1 MMVWISFAVHRY
13 LAPMAVRLRRRW
25 RGPLLADALTLVF
38 PVVFAN
44 GIAED
49 LIFADDF
56 EDAPDE
62 EDVLARLNWA
72 DSFWLWLDRTADTL
86 AQTWESSA

>member
-1 MMVWISFAVHRY
+1 MHAY
-13 LAPMAVRLRRRW
+13 LSAYGHEAPAAD
-25 RGPLLADALTLVF
+25 GEAQLLADALTLVF

-49 LIFADDF
+49 LIFPDDF

-62 EDVLARLNWA
+62 EDILARLNWA
-72 DSFWLWLDRTADTL
+72 DAFWLWLDRYRDTL
-86 AQTWESSA
+86 AQAWEAGAQA